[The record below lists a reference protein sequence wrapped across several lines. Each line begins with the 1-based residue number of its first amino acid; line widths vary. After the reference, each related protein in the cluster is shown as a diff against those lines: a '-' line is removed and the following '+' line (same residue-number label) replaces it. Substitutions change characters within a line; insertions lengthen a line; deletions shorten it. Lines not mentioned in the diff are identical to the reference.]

1 MRRSLHKLAMKLG
14 NNPKLALMKM
24 VQGGLMFVF
33 GVLMLMIT
41 DRVIEASLIQEIIA
55 LFSLIIAGCGL
66 FWTLIGYLSMSVL
79 RIYHM
84 IKKKS

>member
-1 MRRSLHKLAMKLG
+1 MRNSLHKLAMKLG

-24 VQGGLMFVF
+24 IQGGLMFVF
-33 GVLMLMIT
+33 GVLMLMVA
-41 DRVIEASLIQEIIA
+41 DRVIEESLIQEVIA
-55 LFSLIIAGCGL
+55 LLGLIIAGCGL
-66 FWTLIGYLSMSVL
+66 LWTLIGYLSMSVL

>member
-1 MRRSLHKLAMKLG
+1 MKLG

-24 VQGGLMFVF
+24 IQGGLTFVF
-33 GVLMLMIT
+33 GVLMLMVA
-41 DRVIEASLIQEIIA
+41 DRVIEESLIQEVIA
-55 LFSLIIAGCGL
+55 LLGLIIAGCGL
-66 FWTLIGYLSMSVL
+66 LWTLIGYLSMSVL

>member
-1 MRRSLHKLAMKLG
+1 MRNSLHTLAMKLG

-24 VQGGLMFVF
+24 IQGGLMFVF
-33 GVLMLMIT
+33 GVLMLMVA
-41 DRVIEASLIQEIIA
+41 DRVIEESLIQEVIA
-55 LFSLIIAGCGL
+55 LLGLIIAGCGL
-66 FWTLIGYLSMSVL
+66 LWTLIGYLSMSVL